1 MDSRLK
7 KQVIIAAILM
17 IAVILVIVIAANE
30 IQRDKKASDTEQPE
44 ETSEE
49 LDPSFQAE
57 NGLNPTRDPKAFL
70 SDDAFFD
77 PILERVDPAV
87 QLTLLASSVEKD
99 LRVNVIDGYGHLV
112 TGHIFRVH
120 VTAQDGDVQTFQDI
134 DEAGSLYIAPIEE
147 EIGRAH
153 V

>member
-44 ETSEE
+44 
-49 LDPSFQAE
+49 
-57 NGLNPTRDPKAFL
+57 
-70 SDDAFFD
+70 
-77 PILERVDPAV
+77 
-87 QLTLLASSVEKD
+87 
-99 LRVNVIDGYGHLV
+99 
-112 TGHIFRVH
+112 
-120 VTAQDGDVQTFQDI
+120 
-134 DEAGSLYIAPIEE
+134 
-147 EIGRAH
+147 IGRASCRAR